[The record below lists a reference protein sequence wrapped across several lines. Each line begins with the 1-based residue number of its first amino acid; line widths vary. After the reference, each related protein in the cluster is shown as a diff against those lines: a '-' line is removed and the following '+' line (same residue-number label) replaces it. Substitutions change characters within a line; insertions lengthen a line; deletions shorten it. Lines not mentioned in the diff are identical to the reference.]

1 MKQWL
6 LSSSTLLPP
15 SYILWV
21 FQKKN
26 YALNLSVKV
35 FSTKY
40 LVNWEYYFNVSF
52 WRWDTAILLGHP
64 SNMKVQPFA
73 KAITFMFSIDR
84 VLKIECLDLRPVIS
98 SRALWTGLVLLQFA
112 PFPFLFK
119 LLIILTLLLTEY
131 S

>member
-1 MKQWL
+1 MAKEKKENNETVTIKQL
-6 LSSSTLLPP
+6 YPP
-15 SYILWV
+15 SSIIYPLS
-21 FQKKN
+21 FPEKKN

-64 SNMKVQPFA
+64 SNTKVQPFA
-73 KAITFMFSIDR
+73 KAITFMLSIDR

-98 SRALWTGLVLLQFA
+98 SRALWTGLVLL
-112 PFPFLFK
+112 
-119 LLIILTLLLTEY
+119 
-131 S
+131 